1 MDLEIKITTQKNQTT
16 INYEVQSPINQVLK
30 DRIREKKDRFKKKR
44 KKKHYLNGTKL
55 ECSI

>member
-16 INYEVQSPINQVLK
+16 INYEVQFPINQVLK

-44 KKKHYLNGTKL
+44 KKN
-55 ECSI
+55 II